1 MIKQVLFAALIFA
14 VPDCPV
20 SAKDAKVSVEMMG
33 IGGMSCAHWR
43 STHEHLLEGTVWI
56 FGFWTGLNYVAA
68 ASDQIQ
74 AKIDMAAIA
83 AVKTI
88 NTRASCF
95 YEDPKSLVKDAELV
109 CGT

>member
-68 ASDQIQ
+68 ASDQTQ

-83 AVKTI
+83 AEVEKTCAQQ
-88 NTRASCF
+88 TSQTLASAVWTTYLGF
-95 YEDPKSLVKDAELV
+95 KR
-109 CGT
+109 